1 MSFRK
6 LETSVV
12 KCEMFHENNNSR
24 EYLELLIQYKIIRGP
39 SYRGLDFYLCNEV
52 FWKQMKFQDIS
63 PVFHI
68 GSTRGLLIHN
78 QFCLKY
84 I

>member
-52 FWKQMKFQDIS
+52 F
-63 PVFHI
+63 
-68 GSTRGLLIHN
+68 
-78 QFCLKY
+78 
-84 I
+84 